1 VLAVGASRRRG
12 GSAVAGL
19 VGRANGGMVVHLGV
33 VLVAVAFAAASSYA
47 SSDELRLEPG
57 RSGTVAGHTV
67 TYLGMN
73 PPADDGQKTTFAA
86 RVQVDGD
93 QVYEPALNRFPNA
106 TQTIGTPSVRTGV
119 REDVYLTLVAAPE
132 QPGDPAVIGVI
143 IQPLVVW
150 LWIGG
155 GVMALGTVLAAWPG
169 ERRRR
174 PIQPASEPALGT
186 PARDPDPPA
195 EVPAPAG
202 MA

>member
-1 VLAVGASRRRG
+1 M
-12 GSAVAGL
+12 AGL
-19 VGRANGGMVVHLGV
+19 IGRSSGGMVVHLGV
-33 VLVAVAFAAASSYA
+33 VVVAVAFAAASSYA

-57 RSGTVAGHTV
+57 QSGTVAGHTV

-119 REDVYLTLVAAPE
+119 REDVYLTLVATPE

-174 PIQPASEPALGT
+174 PTQPVSEPPPPTAA
-186 PARDPDPPA
+186 PDPDPPPA
-195 EVPAPAG
+195 ELPAPAG